1 MPVISYIDAIT
12 MALKEEMERDNKVF
26 ILGEDVGKKGGVFK
40 ATAGL
45 YDEFGEDRVL
55 DTPLAESAIAG
66 VGIGAAMYGYR
77 PVAEMQF
84 ADFIMPAVNQI
95 ISEASRIRYRS
106 NNDWSCPIVIRAPF
120 GGGVH
125 GALYHSQSV
134 EKVFFGQPGLKIV
147 VPSSP
152 YDAKGL
158 LKAAIRDNDPVLFFE
173 HKRAYR
179 LLKGEVPET
188 DYIVPIGEAN
198 VVREGDDITVITY
211 GLAVQFAQQAAER
224 LAAEGVEAHIL
235 DLRTIYPL
243 DQEAIIEATKK
254 TGKVLLVTEDNKQG
268 SIISEVAAIISEHC
282 LFDLDAPIARLAGPD
297 TPAMPFAPTME
308 KHFMI
313 NPDKVADAM
322 KELAEF

>member
-12 MALKEEMERDNKVF
+12 MALKEEMERDDKVF

-308 KHFMI
+308 
-313 NPDKVADAM
+313 NT
-322 KELAEF
+322 L

>member
-12 MALKEEMERDNKVF
+12 MALKEEMERDDKVF

-106 NNDWSCPIVIRAPF
+106 NNDWSCPMVIRAPF

-224 LAAEGVEAHIL
+224 LASEGVEAHIL

-243 DQEAIIEATKK
+243 DQDAIIEATKK

>member
-12 MALKEEMERDNKVF
+12 MALKEEMERDDKVF

-224 LAAEGVEAHIL
+224 LTAEGVEAHIL

>member
-12 MALKEEMERDNKVF
+12 MALKEEMERDDKVF

-45 YDEFGEDRVL
+45 YDEFGENRVL

-95 ISEASRIRYRS
+95 ISEAARIRYRS
-106 NNDWSCPIVIRAPF
+106 NNDWSCPMVIRAPF

>member
-12 MALKEEMERDNKVF
+12 MALKEEMERDDKVF

-95 ISEASRIRYRS
+95 ISEAARIRYRS
-106 NNDWSCPIVIRAPF
+106 NNDWSCPMVIRAPF

-308 KHFMI
+308 NI
-313 NPDKVADAM
+313 
-322 KELAEF
+322 L

>member
-12 MALKEEMERDNKVF
+12 IALKEEMERDDKVF

>member
-12 MALKEEMERDNKVF
+12 MALKEEMERDDKVF

-95 ISEASRIRYRS
+95 ISEAARIRYRS
-106 NNDWSCPIVIRAPF
+106 NNDWSCPMVIRAPF

-282 LFDLDAPIARLAGPD
+282 LFDLNAPIARLAGPD

>member
-12 MALKEEMERDNKVF
+12 MALKEEMERDDKVF

-224 LAAEGVEAHIL
+224 LAAEGAEAHIL

>member
-12 MALKEEMERDNKVF
+12 IALKEEMERDDKVF

-45 YDEFGEDRVL
+45 YDEFGEERVL

-106 NNDWSCPIVIRAPF
+106 NNDWSCPMVIRAPF

>member
-12 MALKEEMERDNKVF
+12 MALKEEMERDDKVF

-106 NNDWSCPIVIRAPF
+106 NNDWSCPMVIRAPF

-308 KHFMI
+308 KYFMI

>member
-12 MALKEEMERDNKVF
+12 MALKEEMERDDKVF

-106 NNDWSCPIVIRAPF
+106 NNDWSCPMVIRAPF

-313 NPDKVADAM
+313 NPDKVANAM